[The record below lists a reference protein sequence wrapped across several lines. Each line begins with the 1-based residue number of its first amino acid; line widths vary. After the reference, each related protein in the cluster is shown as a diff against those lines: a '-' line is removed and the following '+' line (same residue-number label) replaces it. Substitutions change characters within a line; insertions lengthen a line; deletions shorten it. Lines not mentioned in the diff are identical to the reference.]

1 MHVMSCYA
9 LGVGMSDSER
19 KKRVTVAMD
28 SALLADL
35 DHIADRMRVSRS
47 GLIQDLLLES
57 AGPLKALLDAVPE
70 SPKPQD
76 LIRMRGVSEDL
87 IRERLEQLKKLQDD
101 LFSDIQQGG

>member
-35 DHIADRMRVSRS
+35 DHIADRMRISRS
-47 GLIQDLLLES
+47 GLIQDLLSEGI
-57 AGPLKALLDAVPE
+57 GPLKALMDVIPE
-70 SPKPQD
+70 SPTPQD

-87 IRERLEQLKKLQDD
+87 IKERLEALRKLQDD
-101 LFSDIQQGG
+101 LFSGLQQGG